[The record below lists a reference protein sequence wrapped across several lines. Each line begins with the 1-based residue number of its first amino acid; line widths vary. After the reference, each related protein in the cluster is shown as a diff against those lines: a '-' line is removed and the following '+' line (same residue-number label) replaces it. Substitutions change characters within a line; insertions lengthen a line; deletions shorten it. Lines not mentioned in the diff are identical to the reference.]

1 MNSKKMKAIAAIA
14 VLGIIFLLSCLTKV
28 SLNEVGIKVN
38 NLGGGIIQEDYEPG
52 YYFVLP
58 GAHQMWILDPTV
70 QTYKM
75 GGTDAT
81 IPSLQLVGKDQY
93 TTRFDVS
100 VLYRL
105 RKGMAHEIARDVGM
119 HQDRIQNFVRSK
131 ADKVL
136 WDSLGRLNTQ
146 DFYDVERREAA
157 RLGARNELT
166 KELEP
171 RNLEVVDILIRA
183 IEYDR
188 NLELILVQKQL
199 LDQNKALNVEKTL
212 LEKELEK
219 TQSIE
224 RETEAKVAVIQEEM
238 TQEIA
243 NIRATTDAAVRQLE
257 ADADLKSQKLLAEAD
272 RYRRT
277 KLSAGELAKTQA
289 QAKGDKAINE
299 AYVGGGGQAFIT
311 KKMIEGIQ
319 FGQIEVNTNN
329 VNPFDVDQLLKM
341 LGLET
346 TAAESSK

>member
-1 MNSKKMKAIAAIA
+1 MKSRKTKALV
-14 VLGIIFLLSCLTKV
+14 VLGFVSVLFFLSCLTKV
-28 SLNEVGIKVN
+28 RLDEVGIKVN
-38 NLGGGIIQEDYEPG
+38 NLGGGIVSEDYKPG
-52 YYFVLP
+52 TYFVLP
-58 GAHQMWILDPTV
+58 GAQKMWTLDPTV

-75 GGTDAT
+75 GGVDAT

-100 VLYRL
+100 VLYRI
-105 RKGMAHEIARDVGM
+105 KSGKAHEVARDVGM
-119 HQDRIQNFVRSK
+119 MQERIRNFVRSK

-157 RLGARNELT
+157 RIAARTELGTELS
-166 KELEP
+166 P
-171 RNLEVVDILIRA
+171 RNLEVIDILIRA

-188 NLELILVQKQL
+188 NLEHILVQKQL

-224 RETEAKVAVIQEEM
+224 RETEAKVSVIAEEM
-238 TQEIA
+238 VQEIA
-243 NIRATTDAAVRQLE
+243 NIVAKTDADVRQLE

-277 KLSAGELAKTQA
+277 KQSDGELAKTQA
-289 QAKGDKAINE
+289 QAKGDKAINQ
-299 AYVGGGGQAFIT
+299 AYLGGGGQAFIT
-311 KKMIEGIQ
+311 KKMIEGIT
-319 FGQIEVNTNN
+319 FGEIEVNTNK
-329 VNPFDVDQLLKM
+329 VNPFDVDQLLEM
-341 LGLET
+341 LGLRS
-346 TAAESSK
+346 TASAEK